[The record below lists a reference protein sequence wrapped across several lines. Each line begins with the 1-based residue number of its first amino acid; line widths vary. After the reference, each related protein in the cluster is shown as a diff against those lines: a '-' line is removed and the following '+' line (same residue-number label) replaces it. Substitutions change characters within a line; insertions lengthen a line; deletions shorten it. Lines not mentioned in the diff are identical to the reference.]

1 MNPEMQSIMDQV
13 DVDLSGYDQ
22 PDAEETRY
30 FALDGTDITE
40 EVNRWQRR
48 IKSGR
53 NLPSASRKPFPKGSF
68 HGTAV
73 GVRPGLKMPFPVH
86 ATMA

>member
-1 MNPEMQSIMDQV
+1 MVATNKV
-13 DVDLSGYDQ
+13 R
-22 PDAEETRY
+22 EELTKR
-30 FALDGTDITE
+30 FH
-40 EVNRWQRR
+40 
-48 IKSGR
+48 
-53 NLPSASRKPFPKGSF
+53 KGSF

>member
-40 EVNRWQRR
+40 EVTD
-48 IKSGR
+48 
-53 NLPSASRKPFPKGSF
+53 GSNE
-68 HGTAV
+68 
-73 GVRPGLKMPFPVH
+73 
-86 ATMA
+86 